1 MKLDAEV
8 VKQIKNIAMYNGVL
22 TAILNLVFFLIGK
35 WDYTVLLGSLL
46 GYSVS
51 LISFIFLGISIQK
64 AMEKEQKQAQAY
76 MQSTYIG
83 RMAFTVVMI
92 VIAITVPA
100 INWVSAVI
108 PLVFTRISI
117 MLMNFIK
124 KEE

>member
-8 VKQIKNIAMYNGVL
+8 VKQVKNIAMYNGAL
-22 TAILNLVFFLIGK
+22 TAVLNLVFFFIGK

-46 GYSVS
+46 GYSMS

-83 RMAFTVVMI
+83 RMALTVVMI

>member
-8 VKQIKNIAMYNGVL
+8 VKQVKNIAMYNGAL
-22 TAILNLVFFLIGK
+22 TAVLNLVFFFIGK

-76 MQSTYIG
+76 MQST
-83 RMAFTVVMI
+83 
-92 VIAITVPA
+92 
-100 INWVSAVI
+100 
-108 PLVFTRISI
+108 
-117 MLMNFIK
+117 
-124 KEE
+124 